1 MPETSKSIA
10 VLPFVNM
17 SSDSDNEYF
26 SDGITEEII
35 NALTEV
41 EGLKVIARTSV
52 FAFKGKNIDVREIGS
67 QLGVSTIL
75 EGSVRK
81 YGTKIRITA
90 QLINAL
96 KGTHIWSKNF
106 DRDLEDIFKVQDEIS
121 LLIADSIRENY
132 GHLEIQDHLVK
143 SPTDSVTAYEYFLKG
158 RFQQLKWDRK
168 SIRDAI
174 GFYDLAIEID
184 PNYARAY
191 YANLQC
197 YGLLAAWGYMDPEE
211 GFQKAILNFQKAK
224 EIDTQLPEYYLS
236 FIGKYFW
243 GEWKFKVTY
252 DQIKQSLELHPNYSD
267 ALEAMTELYI
277 ANGFFNEA
285 EEFIKKALDTD
296 PLSANHHY
304 TLANINYMQK
314 KYSDAIPLLEKA
326 IHINPD
332 LLLAVKLKA
341 MCLIMLKK
349 KDELISYIQNMI
361 NSDLI
366 LMLYEYFSNEKNEID
381 RKLLSAWENAVEA
394 RDQLVPYELFI
405 MANSDHKK
413 EALEL
418 LKKYVELKRGQII
431 NYRFEPFLEPL
442 HEFDEFH
449 SLHIS
454 DLKHQDIKLS
464 NKPKKEAKF
473 DSREIVDEFSK
484 VLEHIRNEKMFLNPN
499 LSLNSLAESVNLHPN
514 KLSFIINDQTGK
526 NFNEFINNF
535 RLQYFKTI
543 AKSEEFGKMTIL
555 GLAYESGFNSK
566 TVFNSYFKKT
576 IGKTPKA
583 WLDSIKEK

>member
-1 MPETSKSIA
+1 MQETSKSIA

-17 SSDSDNEYF
+17 SSDSNNEYF
-26 SDGITEEII
+26 SDGMTEEII

-41 EGLKVIARTSV
+41 EDLKVIARTSV
-52 FAFKGKNIDVREIGS
+52 FAFKGKNLDVREIAS

-81 YGTKIRITA
+81 YGSKIRITA

-96 KGTHIWSKNF
+96 EGTHIWSKNF
-106 DRDLEDIFKVQDEIS
+106 DRDLEDIFKIQDEIS
-121 LLIADSIRENY
+121 LLITDSIRENY
-132 GHLEIQDHLVK
+132 GHIEIQEHLVK
-143 SPTDSVTAYEYFLKG
+143 RPTNSVKAYEYFLKG
-158 RFQQLKWDRK
+158 RFQQLKWDPE
-168 SIRDAI
+168 SIRKAI
-174 GFYDLAIEID
+174 DFYNLAIEND
-184 PNYARAY
+184 SRYARAY

-197 YGLLAAWGYMDPEE
+197 YGLLAAWGYMNPDE
-211 GFQKAILNFQKAK
+211 GLQKAILNFQKAQ
-224 EIDTQLPEYYLS
+224 EIDTKLPEYYMS

-252 DQIKQSLELHPNYSD
+252 EQIKESLELHPSYSD

-277 ANGFFNEA
+277 ANGFFKEA
-285 EEFIKKALDTD
+285 EEYIKKALDTD

-314 KYSDAIPLLEKA
+314 KYTEAIPLLEKA
-326 IHINPD
+326 SHINPD

-349 KDELISYIQNMI
+349 KDELISYIQNLM

-366 LMLYEYFSNEKNEID
+366 LLLYEYYHDEKSELDSN
-381 RKLLSAWENAVEA
+381 LLDKWENAVEA

-405 MANSDHKK
+405 MANSNHKN
-413 EALEL
+413 EALNL
-418 LKKYVELKRGQII
+418 LKKYVDLKRGQII

-442 HEFDEFH
+442 HKFEEFH
-449 SLHIS
+449 NLHKS
-454 DLKHQDIKLS
+454 DLKYEDLELP
-464 NKPKKEAKF
+464 NKPEKPAKF
-473 DSREIVDEFSK
+473 DSHELIESFNNL
-484 VLEHIRNEKMFLNPN
+484 LEHIRNEKLFLNAN

-535 RLQYFKTI
+535 RLEYFKTI
-543 AKSEEFGKMTIL
+543 AKSKEFGNMTIL

-566 TVFNSYFKKT
+566 TVFNAYFKKVEG
-576 IGKTPKA
+576 ITPGA
-583 WLDSIKEK
+583 WMKSIHK

>member
-96 KGTHIWSKNF
+96 EGTHIWSKNF

-132 GHLEIQDHLVK
+132 GHIEIREHLVK
-143 SPTDSVTAYEYFLKG
+143 RPTESVTAYEYFLKG
-158 RFQQLKWDRK
+158 RYQQLKWDSE
-168 SIRDAI
+168 SIRKAI
-174 GFYDLAIEID
+174 DFYNLAIEND

-197 YGLLAAWGYMDPEE
+197 FGLLAAWGYIEPEE

-277 ANGFFNEA
+277 ANGFFKEA
-285 EEFIKKALDTD
+285 EECIKKALDTD

-326 IHINPD
+326 ININPE
-332 LLLAVKLKA
+332 LMLAVKLKA
-341 MCLIMLKK
+341 MCLIILKK
-349 KDELISYIQNMI
+349 KDELISYIKNLI

-366 LMLYEYFSNEKNEID
+366 LMLYEYFNNEKNEID
-381 RKLLSAWENAVEA
+381 SNLLNAWENAVEA
-394 RDQLVPYELFI
+394 RDQLIPYELFI
-405 MANSDHKK
+405 MANSNHKK
-413 EALEL
+413 AALDL

-431 NYRFEPFLEPL
+431 NYRFEPFLKPL
-442 HEFDEFH
+442 HDFDEFH

-454 DLKHQDIKLS
+454 DLKYEDIKIPD
-464 NKPKKEAKF
+464 KYEKTAKF
-473 DSREIVDEFSK
+473 DPQEIIDASNK
-484 VLEHIRNEKMFLNPN
+484 IREHIEGEKLFLDPN

-514 KLSFIINDQTGK
+514 KLSYIINDQTGK

-535 RLQYFKTI
+535 RLEYFKTI
-543 AKSEEFGKMTIL
+543 AKSKEFGNMTIL

-566 TVFNSYFKKT
+566 TVFNSYFKKI